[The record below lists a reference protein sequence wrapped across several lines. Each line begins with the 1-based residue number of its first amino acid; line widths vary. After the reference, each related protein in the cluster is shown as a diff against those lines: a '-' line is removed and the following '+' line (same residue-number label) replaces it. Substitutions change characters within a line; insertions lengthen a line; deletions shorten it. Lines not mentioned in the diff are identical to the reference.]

1 VLRWKKQGNSCT
13 VICKE
18 AYKPMQDT
26 WKSMQEDTFLVLVR
40 SQVGTES
47 EILEGKSGFL
57 EAGGILLGR

>member
-1 VLRWKKQGNSCT
+1 VLQWKKQGNSCT

-18 AYKPMQDT
+18 AYKPTQDT

-47 EILEGKSGFL
+47 EIPGGTVGFL
-57 EAGGILLGR
+57 RPAEYCWGR